1 MPSRMRLRESS
12 LLRVPGRYQED
23 LGPSRADRP
32 LFAHP
37 DVPFNPALS
46 RHCAHPS
53 LPLDYEGVGPS
64 EAERARLLA
73 AEEAAAAAEEED
85 DKEEE
90 EVEEESVMVMV
101 DGEESW
107 GVAGNDQDA
116 ETSGSDSDS
125 EGQSAQPAPPTPFAA
140 TPGPTTTPVG
150 TTTTPSAPSTRP
162 AHVTQIPKRQPGQQT
177 SPARSDD
184 ESGDSTGGRTRGGR
198 PTWGDLSDG
207 IKFAIAYDMARTG
220 PLSRAV
226 QNLDLSHVEIKSLLG
241 LITEERKKQRKWG
254 KLLAQH
260 PHSAEVPSAEELAP
274 LCPINEGITAGEVR
288 RGRAFLKFLGLRGVA
303 ARLGFWEGTGADFH
317 EVQIDGGCRHLVD
330 DFSFLA
336 GGEGEDSS
344 ARRLLDLKEGELL
357 LRLDPPADTIN
368 PLRLRPGAPLVRAKK
383 LGLARVPRSGGLHP
397 MNYTVGGKS
406 GRRYSTLDKSDW
418 PAWEAL
424 YDAGII
430 PGTSLAVFTAHSLV
444 PSEATFLT
452 EEELEALNA
461 AHPTGGMLGSSPVA
475 DANIDYDEGL
485 NSQHQPGRWADPH
498 TNAPHNGYVNPFDD
512 DSPLDIFG
520 DNTSSVS
527 GSAPAVPPSAPGD
540 EPASSPTIAEDDDD
554 DDDDEDDEMGSGA
567 IRQSARITSA
577 LRAPGPGIL
586 ARPRPRLG
594 PNVVYGATAAS
605 LERTNLSEADP
616 IAAAIPR
623 LSMERVRFTED
634 DPIADSLSRFRRM
647 QHPVLG
653 QQAPEVAARIDQL
666 TAAAPRRQTQVHF
679 EDELLPPPS
688 PPRPRVPALVVEAP
702 TDDEEEF
709 ESEEEDFRLSGRRG
723 GPRPRTDDPDDGDYR
738 PAARRPRPRAPR
750 ARASETRKRARAESP
765 LKYPANKASKRP
777 RSGRGPGRPR
787 KYPLPAPSDPNLLMP
802 PPTTTGSRRQSSNTA
817 RRRSPATPRAP
828 GRPSAQP
835 AIPQPPT
842 TQSTE
847 NPSNVP
853 TTSNNTGPQ
862 EQPVIFVRQASTTE
876 GPQNPSNTPTAND
889 HTGPENPPLNHPSA
903 EPTPANPVP
912 RPAKRSYTR
921 RKAANEDGEEGERAP
936 KRSYTRRKPAN
947 EDGAEGER
955 APKRSYTRR
964 KPANEDGEEGEDA
977 ANKRAP
983 RKKREPK
990 LDENGEPIKR
1000 QKSRPRRGGPNFSC
1014 DGTKK
1019 MRSTEGE
1026 EMTRA
1031 EFEERFTRDELTYR
1045 PGGNFGG
1052 GTFQVNATGV
1062 IWSFAP
1068 PPDYT
1073 PSERTVRRARK
1084 LETTK
1089 DTDDTNTS
1097 NSQPETDGETGTGAG
1112 VILQPTPTPA
1122 SSAGPDTHPTPY
1134 PPTGLSN
1141 PQTLTSIA
1149 VHRPCRPPPPDPEP
1163 HNRHRQQQQ
1172 QQHHRPTARRAP
1184 QTRPQ
1189 APVLSCRAPYP
1200 PTHAR
1205 PAAPE
1210 PPPPLLNHNSRRQPL
1225 NCHRCCC
1232 CRPNHAGSI
1241 PDHAGSPGPG
1251 PRPRR
1256 RTPRPPRGG
1265 ARGRAECPVRPVPCG
1280 DEGPV

>member
-12 LLRVPGRYQED
+12 LLKVPGRYQED

-64 EAERARLLA
+64 EAVRARLLA
-73 AEEAAAAAEEED
+73 ADEAAAAAEEHD
-85 DKEEE
+85 DEEE
-90 EVEEESVMVMV
+90 EEAEEESVVVMA

-107 GVAGNDQDA
+107 GVGNNDQDI

-125 EGQSAQPAPPTPFAA
+125 EGQGAQPAPPAPSAA
-140 TPGPTTTPVG
+140 TPGPTTTRAG
-150 TTTTPSAPSTRP
+150 TTPPAQLAGGGQPS
-162 AHVTQIPKRQPGQQT
+162 
-177 SPARSDD
+177 
-184 ESGDSTGGRTRGGR
+184 
-198 PTWGDLSDG
+198 WGDLSDG
-207 IKFAIAYDMARTG
+207 IKFAITCDMARTR

-226 QNLDLSHVEIKSLLG
+226 QSLDLNHVEIKSLLG
-241 LITEERKKQRKWG
+241 LITEERKKQRKWAR
-254 KLLAQH
+254 LLAQH

-288 RGRAFLKFLGLRGVA
+288 RGRAFLKFLGLGGVA

-424 YDAGII
+424 YDAGVI

-444 PSEATFLT
+444 PSEVTFLT

-475 DANIDYDEGL
+475 DVSLDYDEGL

-498 TNAPHNGYVNPFDD
+498 TNAPHNGYVNPFED

-540 EPASSPTIAEDDDD
+540 EPASSRTIAEDDDD
-554 DDDDEDDEMGSGA
+554 DDDEDDDDEMGSGA
-567 IRQSARITSA
+567 IPQPARITSA
-577 LRAPGPGIL
+577 LRVPGPGIL

-594 PNVVYGATAAS
+594 PNVVYGAMPAS
-605 LERTNLSEADP
+605 LERTNLPEADP

-623 LSMERVRFTED
+623 LSMERVRSTED

-666 TAAAPRRQTQVHF
+666 TAAAPRQVHF
-679 EDELLPPPS
+679 EDELLPPRS

-702 TDDEEEF
+702 TDEEEEF
-709 ESEEEDFRLSGRRG
+709 ESEEEDFSLSGRRG

-750 ARASETRKRARAESP
+750 ARASETRKRTRAESP
-765 LKYPANKASKRP
+765 PKSPANKSSKRP

-787 KYPLPAPSDPNLLMP
+787 KYPLPTPPDPNLLMP
-802 PPTTTGSRRQSSNTA
+802 PPTTTRGRRQSSNTS

-828 GRPSAQP
+828 RRPSAQP

-842 TQSTE
+842 TQGTE
-847 NPSNVP
+847 NPSNAP
-853 TTSNNTGPQ
+853 TASNNTGPQ
-862 EQPVIFVRQASTTE
+862 EEPVIFVRQAPTTE
-876 GPQNPSNTPTAND
+876 GPQNPSNTPAAND
-889 HTGPENPPLNHPSA
+889 DAGPENPPLNRPSA

-912 RPAKRSYTR
+912 RP
-921 RKAANEDGEEGERAP
+921 P

-947 EDGAEGER
+947 EDGEEGQR

-964 KPANEDGEEGEDA
+964 KPANEDGEEGESAPKRSYTRRKPANEDGEEGEPAPERSYTRRKPANEDGEEGEDA
-977 ANKRAP
+977 AKKRAP

-990 LDENGEPIKR
+990 LDENGEPIQRK
-1000 QKSRPRRGGPNFSC
+1000 KSRPKRGGPNFSC
-1014 DGTKK
+1014 DGTKR

-1031 EFEERFTRDELTYR
+1031 EFEERFTRAELTYR

-1084 LETTK
+1084 LDTAR

-1097 NSQPETDGETGTGAG
+1097 NSQPETDGETGAA
-1112 VILQPTPTPA
+1112 VVPQPTPTPA
-1122 SSAGPDTHPTPY
+1122 SSAGLATHPSLY
-1134 PPTGLSN
+1134 TGSSN
-1141 PQTLTSIA
+1141 PQALTSIT
-1149 VHRPCRPPPPDPEP
+1149 
-1163 HNRHRQQQQ
+1163 QQQQ
-1172 QQHHRPTARRAP
+1172 QQHHHRPTTRRSP
-1184 QTRPQ
+1184 QTRTQ
-1189 APVLSCRAPYP
+1189 APALSRRAPYP

-1205 PAAPE
+1205 PTAPD
-1210 PPPPLLNHNSRRQPL
+1210 PPPPIHLDCRP
-1225 NCHRCCC
+1225 CCC
-1232 CRPNHAGSI
+1232 SRPNHASARSI
-1241 PDHAGSPGPG
+1241 PNHALLRPTDHPPAGA
-1251 PRPRR
+1251 
-1256 RTPRPPRGG
+1256 RTRSRPPRSARGG
-1265 ARGRAECPVRPVPCG
+1265 ARGRAECAVRPVPCG